1 MKEKYYKKKKILISN
16 LNKNLSVTIGN
27 SLRRILL
34 SYMSGYTI
42 SAIKIKNI
50 KHEYE
55 NLEGV
60 YEDINDII
68 LNFKQVIF
76 KINKDVKKKKIYIIN
91 VNLINKKNFLAG
103 DIENFTKEFKIVN
116 KNFIIFNISK
126 NIEIFIKIFVTY
138 GKGYVLFNKN
148 KIINKYEKKKK
159 IKNLIKIDSI
169 YSPIINVKYFIKEK
183 NNKENLFIIITT
195 NGSINPLVTLYK
207 TIRILLYYYHNIINI
222 NKNSFL
228 KKKNINHLKYLD
240 FKYFKYFKYFNNNK
254 ILFFFKENKISSIKD
269 FKSKYIFLK
278 KKNKNKKILKIM
290 KKIYNKF

>member
-240 FKYFKYFKYFNNNK
+240 FKYFKYFNNNK